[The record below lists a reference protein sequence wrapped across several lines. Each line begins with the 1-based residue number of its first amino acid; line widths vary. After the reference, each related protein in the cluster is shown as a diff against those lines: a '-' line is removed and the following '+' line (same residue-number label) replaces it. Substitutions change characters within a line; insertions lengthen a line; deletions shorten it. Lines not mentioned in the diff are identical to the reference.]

1 MNKFLLQKVL
11 FVFVFLFSLK
21 GFSQYYKLTN
31 QAKISVLTCGS
42 GNELYSIYGHTGLRV
57 VDVGNNLDIVF
68 NYGNFDFA
76 TTNFYLKFVK
86 GDLQYFVSACSF
98 QNFMYEYQVT
108 NRQVWEQNLLIS
120 DIQKQQLFDEINKTQ
135 FSNEKFYTYKFI
147 DKNCTTMV
155 LNKINRVFS
164 SEIVTKKKNID
175 ISYRKVLFSFL
186 DNHFWENFGIN
197 IIFGHKVDN
206 DAKKLFLPEE
216 LMSNI
221 SISKFNDKPIAEKSI
236 VINKKKSEISSYS
249 FWNSIYPYCIFL
261 LLTILLNK
269 KIINLIYFFILGILG
284 IFFSTVCL
292 YSLHEEIY
300 WNYNVLLFNPSLLFL
315 VYFLLQ
321 KNGKWTTNLCYFNLV
336 CLAIYLILLLNK
348 VHLTIM
354 LPMIFCSGILLL
366 KMILINKKVIITKT
380 LYKFAKNIFL

>member
-1 MNKFLLQKVL
+1 MNKLLLQKTFLYL
-11 FVFVFLFSLK
+11 FLLISFNS
-21 GFSQYYKLTN
+21 FSQYYKLTN

-86 GDLQYFVSACSF
+86 GDLQYFVAACSF
-98 QNFMYEYQVT
+98 QDFMYEYQVT

-120 DIQKQQLFDEINKTQ
+120 DIQKQQLFDEINKTLY
-135 FSNEKFYTYKFI
+135 SNEKFYTYKFI

-155 LNKINRVFS
+155 LDKINSVFG
-164 SEIVTKKKNID
+164 SEIVTKKTNVD

-206 DAKKLFLPEE
+206 DATKLFLPEE

-221 SISKFNDKPIAEKSI
+221 STSKFNNKPIAEKSVI
-236 VINKKKSEISSYS
+236 INKKKSEISSFS
-249 FWNSIYPYCIFL
+249 FLNSIYPYLIFL
-261 LLTILLNK
+261 VLIVLFNK
-269 KIINLIYFFILGILG
+269 KQVNLIYFSILGILG
-284 IFFSTVCL
+284 IFFSTVFI
-292 YSLHEEIY
+292 YSQHEEIY
-300 WNYNVLLFNPSLLFL
+300 WNYNILLFNPSLLIL
-315 VYFLLQ
+315 VNFILQ
-321 KNGKWTTNLCYFNLV
+321 KNQKWTTKLCYFNMA
-336 CLAIYLILLLNK
+336 CLGIYILILLNK
-348 VHLTIM
+348 VHLLMM
-354 LPMIFCSGILLL
+354 LPMIFCSGI
-366 KMILINKKVIITKT
+366 ILYRIILENKKVNITR
-380 LYKFAKNIFL
+380 NPV